1 MTQEAAKK
9 ERVAKVIEVLNKAR
23 SMELYA
29 VHQYMNQHY
38 NLDDLDYG
46 EFASKIKLIAIDEM
60 RHAEQFAERIKE
72 LGGEPNSELSSKI
85 TKGQKVMDV
94 FPFNVKVE
102 DDTIETYN
110 KLLETCRTNGDS
122 VSARLFERILDE
134 EQVHDNY
141 FCNMAK
147 HIETLGNT
155 YLSKI
160 AGSDS
165 PEIRAAAACRRRI
178 SPLPER
184 LHPPKAL
191 PSIPLAKSPCRC
203 SSSARALCI
212 KRLEGEGN
220 SFLKKVPLQN
230 LLPLPRLSTLSIPVR
245 SFQNTHAIYYTVFTN
260 KNITRLKMY
269 PQRTSPNN
277 IQNAPTSA
285 STNRER

>member
-1 MTQEAAKK
+1 MA
-9 ERVAKVIEVLNKAR
+9 N
-23 SMELYA
+23 SP
-29 VHQYMNQHY
+29 
-38 NLDDLDYG
+38 
-46 EFASKIKLIAIDEM
+46 SKIKLIAIDEM

-122 VSARLFERILDE
+122 VSAACRTHPGE

-141 FCNMAK
+141 FCNMAN

-165 PEIRAAAACRRRI
+165 PEI
-178 SPLPER
+178 
-184 LHPPKAL
+184 
-191 PSIPLAKSPCRC
+191 PSRGFVDA
-203 SSSARALCI
+203 
-212 KRLEGEGN
+212 E
-220 SFLKKVPLQN
+220 
-230 LLPLPRLSTLSIPVR
+230 
-245 SFQNTHAIYYTVFTN
+245 
-260 KNITRLKMY
+260 
-269 PQRTSPNN
+269 
-277 IQNAPTSA
+277 
-285 STNRER
+285 

>member
-46 EFASKIKLIAIDEM
+46 EFASKIKLIAI
-60 RHAEQFAERIKE
+60 KE

-110 KLLETCRTNGDS
+110 KLLEICRTNGDS

-141 FCNMAK
+141 FCNMAN

-165 PEIRAAAACRRRI
+165 PEI
-178 SPLPER
+178 
-184 LHPPKAL
+184 
-191 PSIPLAKSPCRC
+191 PSRGFVDA
-203 SSSARALCI
+203 
-212 KRLEGEGN
+212 E
-220 SFLKKVPLQN
+220 
-230 LLPLPRLSTLSIPVR
+230 
-245 SFQNTHAIYYTVFTN
+245 
-260 KNITRLKMY
+260 
-269 PQRTSPNN
+269 
-277 IQNAPTSA
+277 
-285 STNRER
+285 

>member
-1 MTQEAAKK
+1 MTVSFYGVPVLEEGITWSLESEKTD
-9 ERVAKVIEVLNKAR
+9 ELPPPEPTYVEDPTLDPGTEVTQKAGTNGSR
-23 SMELYA
+23 WITYKI
-29 VHQYMNQHY
+29 
-38 NLDDLDYG
+38 
-46 EFASKIKLIAIDEM
+46 ASKIKLIAIDEM

-110 KLLETCRTNGDS
+110 KLLEICRTNGDS

-141 FCNMAK
+141 FCNMAN

-165 PEIRAAAACRRRI
+165 PEI
-178 SPLPER
+178 
-184 LHPPKAL
+184 
-191 PSIPLAKSPCRC
+191 PSRGFVDA
-203 SSSARALCI
+203 
-212 KRLEGEGN
+212 E
-220 SFLKKVPLQN
+220 
-230 LLPLPRLSTLSIPVR
+230 
-245 SFQNTHAIYYTVFTN
+245 
-260 KNITRLKMY
+260 
-269 PQRTSPNN
+269 
-277 IQNAPTSA
+277 
-285 STNRER
+285 

>member
-110 KLLETCRTNGDS
+110 KLLEICRTNGDS

-134 EQVHDNY
+134 EQTVGRRAGCGEQAGRCNEQYLFHSR
-141 FCNMAK
+141 FCRLQRLRQPYRN
-147 HIETLGNT
+147 
-155 YLSKI
+155 
-160 AGSDS
+160 
-165 PEIRAAAACRRRI
+165 AAAF
-178 SPLPER
+178 SHYTLNY
-184 LHPPKAL
+184 
-191 PSIPLAKSPCRC
+191 LAM
-203 SSSARALCI
+203 
-212 KRLEGEGN
+212 GG
-220 SFLKKVPLQN
+220 
-230 LLPLPRLSTLSIPVR
+230 T
-245 SFQNTHAIYYTVFTN
+245 
-260 KNITRLKMY
+260 MY
-269 PQRTSPNN
+269 QLT
-277 IQNAPTSA
+277 
-285 STNRER
+285 

>member
-110 KLLETCRTNGDS
+110 KLLEICRTNGDS
-122 VSARLFERILDE
+122 VSARLFERILE
-134 EQVHDNY
+134 
-141 FCNMAK
+141 
-147 HIETLGNT
+147 
-155 YLSKI
+155 YLSLQDR
-160 AGSDS
+160 GQRLSRNS
-165 PEIRAAAACRRRI
+165 EPRLRRRRI
-178 SPLPER
+178 SPLPGAPSS
-184 LHPPKAL
+184 PPKAL
-191 PSIPLAKSPCRC
+191 PSIPLAKSPCR
-203 SSSARALCI
+203 
-212 KRLEGEGN
+212 
-220 SFLKKVPLQN
+220 
-230 LLPLPRLSTLSIPVR
+230 LLLLGTGSL
-245 SFQNTHAIYYTVFTN
+245 Y
-260 KNITRLKMY
+260 
-269 PQRTSPNN
+269 
-277 IQNAPTSA
+277 
-285 STNRER
+285 